1 MKIILLL
8 IVQASSTVIQSIHM
22 ENVDKSG
29 RMPSQIMEDILEV
42 YDVPKEKQVL

>member
-1 MKIILLL
+1 
-8 IVQASSTVIQSIHM
+8 M

-42 YDVPKEKQVL
+42 YDVPTEKQVHCTASNSLRVAGY